1 MEQFPLDDVVP
12 VDNAH
17 LIEAQDKLILQHG
30 GVVTKVNFSKVTRM
44 PLERYRS
51 LREELMFPDD
61 AQRCHV
67 IRDLEHH
74 NITMILNDHV
84 AVYDVTSIEEVPL
97 CKLADNLVTEQDL
110 KLFPD
115 IQYPLVGYIRRP
127 DCRII
132 TVHIDA
138 TWFHYRAADIPS
150 IRVMH
155 PPIWL
160 RIKLNNAGA
169 LIGGGMVVVRTREPR
184 WDNTRLYQWILP
196 NVFDYSNEICFG
208 STTLSYAVPDPTD
221 GQRIMA
227 LYHQVFDSLWNYH
240 LFHPE
245 TVDKATLEAFK
256 ALPVSK
262 RPYQGLT
269 ASTAGQSASLK
280 RLLSV
285 LTQPDGWRQIQW
297 PLNQMTATDFVT
309 GQRSR

>member
-17 LIEAQDKLILQHG
+17 LIEGTDKLILQHG
-30 GVVTKVNFSKVTRM
+30 GVITRINFDKVTRM

-51 LREELMFPDD
+51 LREDLTVPDD

-84 AVYDVTSIEEVPL
+84 AVYDVKSIEEVPL
-97 CKLADNLVTEQDL
+97 SKLADNLVTEQDL

-115 IQYPLVGYIRRP
+115 IQYPLVGFIRKP
-127 DCRII
+127 GCRII

-138 TWFHYRAADIPS
+138 SWFHYRAADIQP

-160 RIKLNNAGA
+160 RINLNNAGA
-169 LIGGGMVVVRTREPR
+169 LIGGGMVVVRTREPH
-184 WDNTRLYQWILP
+184 WEKTQLYQWILP
-196 NVFDYSNEICFG
+196 NVFDYSNEICLG
-208 STTLSYAVPDPTD
+208 NTALSYAVANPTD

-240 LFHPE
+240 LFHSE

-262 RPYQGLT
+262 RPYQDLT
-269 ASTAGQSASLK
+269 TSTAGQGAALK
-280 RLLSV
+280 RLLSM
-285 LTQPDGWRQIQW
+285 LAQPDGWRQVKW
-297 PLNQMTATDFVT
+297 PTNTMSASDFVN
-309 GQRSR
+309 GERSR